1 MSAPRVWLRVLSAP
15 AAMASMRPFGLEL
28 VSPPPLIEFIH
39 PVLSTPWKTIPSA
52 VGAGNEFIHE
62 PVATPNPPP
71 APSPDTP
78 PIHEPAATPNPPPA
92 PSPDTPPIH
101 EPVPTPK
108 PPPAPSPD
116 TPPIHEPV
124 PTPKPPPAPSPDT
137 PPTPEPVPT
146 AKPADT
152 FALIGSIHAPAST
165 DQPLA
170 LATAKVAGVPAAAA
184 AATESLTAI

>member
-1 MSAPRVWLRVLSAP
+1 
-15 AAMASMRPFGLEL
+15 MASMRPFGLEL
-28 VSPPPLIEFIH
+28 VAPPPLIEFIH
-39 PVLSTPWKTIPSA
+39 PVLSTPWKTIPSV
-52 VGAGNEFIHE
+52 VGAGNEF
-62 PVATPNPPP
+62 NQ
-71 APSPDTP
+71 
-78 PIHEPAATPNPPPA
+78 
-92 PSPDTPPIH
+92 

-116 TPPIHEPV
+116 TPPIH
-124 PTPKPPPAPSPDT
+124 
-137 PPTPEPVPT
+137 EPVPT